1 MVERVFNKQAL
12 RTVWKLLVCFFFF
25 VFNTKWYPDVN
36 FDNTVEHKTVLDTA
50 KGNPG
55 PNGPK
60 TK

>member
-1 MVERVFNKQAL
+1 MHSVETSHVF
-12 RTVWKLLVCFFFF
+12 FFFF

-55 PNGPK
+55 PNGLK